1 MVGKRKNNGFYMTG
15 VGFFPFFPVECWAV
29 KKGAA
34 FQDNSSDVWRGQ
46 YTLYTL
52 EDYGHRATGFHRSRQ
67 PSFICRQP
75 VCESKL

>member
-1 MVGKRKNNGFYMTG
+1 MFLYEVFSS
-15 VGFFPFFPVECWAV
+15 FFPVECWTV

-52 EDYGHRATGFHRSRQ
+52 EDYGHRATSFH
-67 PSFICRQP
+67 
-75 VCESKL
+75 

>member
-1 MVGKRKNNGFYMTG
+1 VNVVGGENKIMFLYE
-15 VGFFPFFPVECWAV
+15 VFSSFFPVECWTV

-52 EDYGHRATGFHRSRQ
+52 EDYGHRATSFH
-67 PSFICRQP
+67 
-75 VCESKL
+75 